1 MPFLVPL
8 FTFIVVVQPLSCVRL
23 FVTAWTAVCQVPL
36 YSTVSC
42 GLLKF
47 MSIKSVMLSNYL
59 ILCCPL
65 LLLPSIFPSIRIF
78 SNDSGF
84 AWGGQSIRDSASAT
98 ILPMNIQSWFPL
110 GWTGWISLQSKGLSR
125 VFSHTTVQK
134 HQFFSIPPFFMVRLS
149 HPYMTT
155 GKTIALRIWAFV
167 RKIMSLLLNMLCRSF
182 QEAFLPRSKCLLISW
197 LQLPSLLILEPK
209 KIKSVTA
216 STFSSSICYER
227 LGLDAMILDFWMLN
241 FKSAFSL
248 YSFSSLQEAL

>member
-1 MPFLVPL
+1 MSNSFWP
-8 FTFIVVVQPLSCVRL
+8 S
-23 FVTAWTAVCQVPL
+23 WTAALQAFL
-36 YSTVSC
+36 SFTISQS
-42 GLLKF
+42 LFKF
-47 MSIKSVMLSNYL
+47 MSIESVMLSNHL

-78 SNDSGF
+78 SNESGF

-110 GWTGWISLQSKGLSR
+110 GWTGWISLQSKALSR

-134 HQFFSIPPFFMVRLS
+134 HQFFGIPPFFMVRFS

-155 GKTIALRIWAFV
+155 GKTIALRIPTFV
-167 RKIMSLLLNMLCRSF
+167 SKMMSLLLNMLSRSF
-182 QEAFLPRSKCLLISW
+182 QEAFFPRSKCLLISW

-216 STFSSSICYER
+216 STFSLSVCHEVM
-227 LGLDAMILDFWMLN
+227 GLYAMILDF
-241 FKSAFSL
+241 FKF
-248 YSFSSLQEAL
+248 